1 MNQNLELVEY
11 LYKNSEMGV
20 YTLTKLLEELNGK
33 ENKIKKLVEEELKEY
48 EKFYKESKKIITKH
62 KLEPDGNS
70 IMAKMGS
77 DMGIKKE
84 VKKDNSDS
92 SIAHMIIEG
101 VTMGLVDIET
111 KIKNYTGEVDGDIMR
126 LAKNYKKALEKQKED
141 LQAYL

>member
-77 DMGIKKE
+77 DMGIKKV